1 MKRHTVYSRL
11 VEAAKRS
18 TIKEPFTVGD
28 FQRACPG
35 FGKGT
40 YKAFLYKH
48 RIGNTRQNS
57 ELFEWVS
64 PGKFKFVKPF
74 KYGL

>member
-1 MKRHTVYSRL
+1 MSRHRVYSCL
-11 VEAAKRS
+11 VQAVKKG
-18 TIKEPFTVGD
+18 TIKELFTVAD
-28 FQRACPG
+28 FQKACPG

-57 ELFEWVS
+57 ELFELVS